1 VCHVREKCCT
11 VKKEMKF
18 VTLPLYYAGNLTGFP
33 STSVRFPRNVGVSVV
48 FEDIVIVFRVP
59 SAIVLVVV
67 PIVARRLRSVLE
79 DWAVVSAMTRSWLMA
94 VLAGVG
100 GAIKIPVSCPGT
112 FEAESATSKFSQ
124 REARGFSF
132 LLGNRSGIRS
142 RGGRGRVGSGRC
154 SRNGTVGGQESD
166 GLWVGVG
173 RFLVLRDDGACIFSD
188 GFHCLLESTGFLDR
202 EYVDE
207 DGVRG

>member
-1 VCHVREKCCT
+1 VCHVHKKCCT
-11 VKKEMKF
+11 IEKEMKF
-18 VTLPLYYAGNLTGFP
+18 VTLPPYYAGNLTGFP

-48 FEDIVIVFRVP
+48 PEDIVVVFRVP

-79 DWAVVSAMTRSWLMA
+79 DWAVVSAMARSWLTA

-100 GAIKIPVSCPGT
+100 GTVNVSMSSLGA
-112 FEAESATSKFSQ
+112 FEAESATSKFG
-124 REARGFSF
+124 RRKARGFSF

-142 RGGRGRVGSGRC
+142 RGGRGRAWSGRR
-154 SRNGTVGGQESD
+154 SRNGTVGGRESD
-166 GLWVGVG
+166 ILWAGAG

-188 GFHCLLESTGFLDR
+188 GFHCLSESTGFLDG

-207 DGVRG
+207 DGV

>member
-1 VCHVREKCCT
+1 VCHVRKKCCT

-18 VTLPLYYAGNLTGFP
+18 ITLPPYYARNLTGFP
-33 STSVRFPRNVGVSVV
+33 LTSVRFPRNVGISVV
-48 FEDIVIVFRVP
+48 SKDVVVVFRVP

-67 PIVARRLRSVLE
+67 PIVACCLRSVLE

-100 GAIKIPVSCPGT
+100 GTINIPMSSPGT
-112 FEAESATSKFSQ
+112 FEAESATSKFGR

-142 RGGRGRVGSGRC
+142 RGGRGRVGSSRR
-154 SRNGTVGGQESD
+154 SRNGTVD
-166 GLWVGVG
+166 G
-173 RFLVLRDDGACIFSD
+173 
-188 GFHCLLESTGFLDR
+188 
-202 EYVDE
+202 
-207 DGVRG
+207 